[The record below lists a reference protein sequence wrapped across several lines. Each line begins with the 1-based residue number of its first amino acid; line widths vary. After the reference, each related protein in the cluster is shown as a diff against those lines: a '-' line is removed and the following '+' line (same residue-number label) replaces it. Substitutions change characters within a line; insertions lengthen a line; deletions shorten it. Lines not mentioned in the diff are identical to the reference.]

1 MGNSSSSEI
10 AGIGDVQIKTSLG
23 STIALKDVKHVL
35 DLQLNL
41 LSVVSLDKQGYD
53 NHFSTKTWKLSKGV
67 LKITRGH
74 VCGTLDKTYV
84 KLCTNSL
91 SVAKEASQDL

>member
-53 NHFSTKTWKLSKGV
+53 NHFNTDT
-67 LKITRGH
+67 
-74 VCGTLDKTYV
+74 
-84 KLCTNSL
+84 
-91 SVAKEASQDL
+91 

>member
-1 MGNSSSSEI
+1 MSGRYCSILSLSPHRDYFVTYKGGDFGAVKMGNSSSSEI

-53 NHFSTKTWKLSKGV
+53 NHFNTDT
-67 LKITRGH
+67 
-74 VCGTLDKTYV
+74 
-84 KLCTNSL
+84 
-91 SVAKEASQDL
+91 